1 MWRKWDESGGGGHRT
16 NRSAESGAFCSFSAA
31 RLDYR
36 CGGSDRGRAVAIEP
50 EPGLVHMQ
58 SAGIFPRALDSKEFV
73 VAAGGGSRS
82 VWGEE
87 SHCAGLGGWDDSR
100 GGVLC
105 GDASAGGDPGR
116 TEPRDLA
123 RGVCAVAWSGEEVR
137 MKLALCLE
145 YPISQFGGTEVL
157 VSELIRGLKNRHE
170 IVLVSPDK
178 PSAPD
183 ISSLGKLSGHVMW
196 QPGSVSQKQSRELA
210 ANLEQQRVSL
220 AQFH

>member
-1 MWRKWDESGGGGHRT
+1 
-16 NRSAESGAFCSFSAA
+16 
-31 RLDYR
+31 
-36 CGGSDRGRAVAIEP
+36 
-50 EPGLVHMQ
+50 
-58 SAGIFPRALDSKEFV
+58 
-73 VAAGGGSRS
+73 
-82 VWGEE
+82 
-87 SHCAGLGGWDDSR
+87 AGLGGWDDGR

-183 ISSLGKLSGHVMW
+183 LSSLGKLSGHVMW

-210 ANLEQQRVSL
+210 ANLAQQRVSL
-220 AQFH
+220 AHFHFGGNYGWGNRYWPLCPIMYLSSLGVPCMSTNHGAFSIMDGYCGSQRS